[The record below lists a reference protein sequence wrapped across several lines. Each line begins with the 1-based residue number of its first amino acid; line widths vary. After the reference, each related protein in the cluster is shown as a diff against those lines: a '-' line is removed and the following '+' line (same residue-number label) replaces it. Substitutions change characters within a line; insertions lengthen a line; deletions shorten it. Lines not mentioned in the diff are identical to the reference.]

1 MVNKISFLVVIG
13 AIIQVWAIVF
23 PQKQPNEGN
32 APDWYTDRYFDDK
45 FRERVIENGFIPT
58 KGIPYKIFG
67 VGPWQPPMFT
77 EQALLMPEETVLDFH
92 DYERADASAKRI
104 SEKLEKIGINHAYL
118 AYRSFRA
125 RAFKADL
132 WRLMILWE

>member
-1 MVNKISFLVVIG
+1 M
-13 AIIQVWAIVF
+13 
-23 PQKQPNEGN
+23 
-32 APDWYTDRYFDDK
+32 
-45 FRERVIENGFIPT
+45 FREKVIENGFIPT
-58 KGIPYKIFG
+58 KGIPYKVFG
-67 VGPWQPPMFT
+67 VGPWQPPRFT
-77 EQALLMPEETVLDFH
+77 EQARLMPEETVFDFH

-132 WRLMILWE
+132 WRLMILWEQGGIYMDAKFFFTEYPDWIDFEND

>member
-1 MVNKISFLVVIG
+1 M
-13 AIIQVWAIVF
+13 
-23 PQKQPNEGN
+23 
-32 APDWYTDRYFDDK
+32 
-45 FRERVIENGFIPT
+45 IENGFIPT

-67 VGPWQPPMFT
+67 VGPWQPPRFT
-77 EQALLMPEETVLDFH
+77 EQARLMPEETVFDFH

-132 WRLMILWE
+132 WRLMILWEQGGIYMDAKFFFTEYPDWIDFEND